1 MYGGRVTD
9 NFDRRIVTCYL
20 LEYMGEF
27 IFDSNAT
34 FLFAKN
40 SEWEY
45 LIPNEDSIEQTIE
58 FIDKIPLFT
67 PPQVFGLH
75 SNAEITYYTNA
86 SKGLWANIL
95 SMQTSDGGGGEG
107 GINKEDII
115 L

>member
-1 MYGGRVTD
+1 
-9 NFDRRIVTCYL
+9 
-20 LEYMGEF
+20 MGEF